1 MKKNILLAIAATL
14 IASSAMAAD
23 YTASVGVVSN
33 NVERGV
39 SQTRDG
45 AGIVGDFGV
54 KFDNG
59 LFGKYQPATVDFSD
73 RTSIKHKIIAG
84 YMLPSSLTGPV
95 EVSVGTSTRLYTGGS
110 GLGNPTDR
118 NFTEGF
124 VKLGYAGFTV
134 DLNKTVDASTLNPS
148 KNAYYHLGYAS
159 KFTLPVV
166 GELTG
171 SIGTGYTHY
180 ETASVTRHTTTEV
193 SVSRALTKAV
203 ALNAGYSFGGR
214 DVANR
219 EIPNKGFVGIAA
231 SF

>member
-1 MKKNILLAIAATL
+1 MKKNILLAIAVSL
-14 IASSAMAAD
+14 IASSAMASD

-45 AGIVGDFGV
+45 AGVIGDFGV

-59 LFGKYQPATVDFSD
+59 LFGKYQPATVDFGD

-84 YMLPSSLTGPV
+84 YALPSSLTGPV
-95 EVSVGTSTRLYTGGS
+95 EVSVGTSTLLYTGGS
-110 GLGNPTDR
+110 GFGNPTGR

-124 VKLGYAGFTV
+124 VKLGYAGFSA
-134 DLNKTVDASTLNPS
+134 DLNKTINASTLNPS
-148 KNAYYHLGYAS
+148 KNSYYRLGYAS
-159 KFTLPVV
+159 KLTLPVV

-180 ETASVTRHTTTEV
+180 EKAGVTRHTTTEV
-193 SVSRALTKAV
+193 GVSRSLTKTV

-214 DVANR
+214 DLVNKQ
-219 EIPNKGFVGIAA
+219 IPNKGFVGVSA